1 MEPTAAYSYFL
12 NGLQSEVLLIG
23 GIEID
28 APNSRVMFTS
38 PQIHVRADFRLA
50 YKQNMQFVATKSSS
64 PSTAETRS
72 GPRELEQSAVP

>member
-50 YKQNMQFVATKSSS
+50 YKQNM
-64 PSTAETRS
+64 
-72 GPRELEQSAVP
+72 